1 MVNGSNNTINC
12 GFCFRLLLCNLYQRF
27 WMFFNIYSDN
37 GNGKCS
43 TSNADNHSERSNN
56 ILRGRFSDI
65 NIFASD
71 R

>member
-43 TSNADNHSERSNN
+43 TSNANGYSKWSYDVLCR
-56 ILRGRFSDI
+56 RFGDI
-65 NIFASD
+65 NIFTSD